1 MEVLKNMI
9 QDLALIVMLA
19 LFMEMI
25 LPTGE
30 VKQYVK
36 MVLGLLLAVA
46 LMQAFGGLVHR
57 DFAQDVPFL
66 TVREEG
72 QKQEAIMVAGKEMAV
87 RQQEK
92 AAEEYRLGL
101 SRQVL
106 SLAQLNKKVSV
117 TGAEVRLQEGQ
128 SPGSG
133 RLEEIILLVRD
144 RQAPGQAGGERPG
157 LVEPVTVEVSP
168 GPAGTP
174 PGLKGTAAGAGA
186 GSGPEGPPAEA
197 VAGLKE
203 TLAGFY
209 NIEPGKIKI
218 IYQK

>member
-1 MEVLKNMI
+1 MEVLKNLI

-19 LFMEMI
+19 LFLEML

-46 LMQAFGGLVHR
+46 LMQAAGGLARR
-57 DFAQDVPFL
+57 DFAREVPFL

-72 QKQEAIMVAGKEMAV
+72 QKQAAIMTAGKEMAA

-92 AAEEYRLGL
+92 AAEDYRLGL

-106 SLAQLNKKVSV
+106 SLAQMNKELAV
-117 TGAEVRLQEGQ
+117 TGADVRLQEGQ
-128 SPGSG
+128 SSGSG
-133 RLEEIILLVRD
+133 RLEEIVLTVRD
-144 RQAPGQAGGERPG
+144 RPAAGKTGGGRAG
-157 LVEPVTVEVSP
+157 LVEPVAVQVSP
-168 GPAGTP
+168 GLTGRPEGVKTGGAGVDAGGGQEGLPAGP
-174 PGLKGTAAGAGA
+174 
-186 GSGPEGPPAEA
+186 

-209 NIEPGKIKI
+209 NIEPGQIKV